1 MDTQKSRLW
10 MWIGIIVMVIAIAA
24 IAFFVGRSLPPGPI
38 GSNGPG
44 TAGQPT
50 PLPSPTREDVP
61 ADTVVPGAT
70 STNLPPGVAQPENV
84 KLSGDASSPYLKD
97 FHVTV
102 KNDTVSPDNI
112 VTYVRDIVTIT
123 FESGDKAYDF
133 IQPDLGLRWQVPAGG
148 SKTMQFQTA
157 STGKF
162 IFYCSSCGGP
172 GKGPVGYIVSAAR

>member
-1 MDTQKSRLW
+1 
-10 MWIGIIVMVIAIAA
+10 MWVGIIVVIVAVGSA
-24 IAFFVGRSLPPGPI
+24 AFFVGRSLPPGPI
-38 GSNGPG
+38 GSSGPGGPG
-44 TAGQPT
+44 TGDQTA

-61 ADTVVPGAT
+61 AGTVVPGAT
-70 STNLPPGVAQPENV
+70 STDLPPGVAQPENV
-84 KLSGDASSPYLKD
+84 KLSGGASSPYLKD

-102 KNDTVSPDNI
+102 KSDVVSPVNI

-133 IQPDLGLRWQVPAGG
+133 IQPDLGLKWQVPAGG

-162 IFYCSSCGGP
+162 IFYCPSCGGP
-172 GKGPVGYIVSAAR
+172 DKGPVGYIVSAPR